1 MRGTSL
7 RGTRG
12 GAVAAA
18 LALACAGG
26 ACGGEPRPEVKS
38 PEAPAREETA
48 PLKVAMPGQ
57 RVGISAG
64 SAGGAE
70 LSGDA
75 KATYDRGF
83 QAWMAGNLQVAKA
96 AFNEAAQNAPRAGAP
111 RYSLGCVLERLG
123 DTQGALDAYRAAYTA
138 SSKFEVAMGA
148 YALLLAQSGR
158 GADAEQFLSDKLAQ
172 NPDSPGLM
180 TYKAEVKSIEGDS
193 PGCQQVAQQA
203 LAKQPNFKEAMVVI
217 ARDYYRN
224 HRWDLAR
231 YALQAILDGAE
242 DGSIPP
248 RDKGNAESLLLR
260 GLIEREQGQRKQ
272 ALADFEQAVQNRPD
286 LFEAYVNLGE
296 MKLEAGNASEAQ
308 APLESAVRYAPNV
321 AVAHLDLGD
330 CYRLLGRPGDAKSE
344 LDRAMAMDST
354 LAGVHYDLGLLYLF
368 SPSVPGAA
376 SQDDQLTKAIRELE
390 TYRSMR
396 AAKAPKGPGD
406 DVEELLSTAKRK
418 QSELQL
424 KKQAT
429 ATAPAAPTSTAPPAP
444 VVAGP
449 VKATAPAKPTVP
461 AKPTAPTRAVAT
473 APVPPTKAARA
484 VAPAKSG
491 APAKSPPPSGSAAPA
506 GGGNIVRELPN

>member
-1 MRGTSL
+1 MQETIL
-7 RGTRG
+7 RGARAG
-12 GAVAAA
+12 IAIAVLG
-18 LALACAGG
+18 LAFTGG
-26 ACGGEPRPEVKS
+26 ACGGEPHPEAKA
-38 PEAPAREETA
+38 PEAPPPVSSVTRR
-48 PLKVAMPGQ
+48 VATPGQ
-57 RVGISAG
+57 KVGITAG
-64 SAGGAE
+64 AAGGAE

-75 KATYDRGF
+75 KSTYDRGF
-83 QAWMAGNLQVAKA
+83 QAWMSGDLQAAKT
-96 AFNEAAQNAPRAGAP
+96 AFTDAAQKAPSAGGP

-138 SSKFEVAMGA
+138 TSKFEVAMGA

-158 GADAEQFLSDKLAQ
+158 GTDAEQFLSDKLAQ
-172 NPDSPGLM
+172 NPNSPALM

-203 LAKQPNFKEAMVVI
+203 LAKQPNFKDAMVVI

-231 YALQAILDGAE
+231 YALQAILDGAD

-272 ALADFEQAVQNRPD
+272 ALVDFDQAIQSRPD

-296 MKLEAGNASEAQ
+296 MKLEAGNAAEAQ
-308 APLESAVRYAPNV
+308 TPLENAVRYAPNV
-321 AVAHLDLGD
+321 PIAHLDLGD

-390 TYRSMR
+390 TYKSMR
-396 AAKAPKGPGD
+396 GAKTPKGPGD
-406 DVEELLSTAKRK
+406 DVDELLSTAKRK

-424 KKQAT
+424 KKQSA
-429 ATAPAAPTSTAPPAP
+429 AAAPPPAADTAPPPPPATPVAAP
-444 VVAGP
+444 A
-449 VKATAPAKPTVP
+449 KAAAPAKPVAPTKPGAP
-461 AKPTAPTRAVAT
+461 AK
-473 APVPPTKAARA
+473 A
-484 VAPAKSG
+484 VAPAPAKPGRTPAPAKSA
-491 APAKSPPPSGSAAPA
+491 APAKSPAPS
-506 GGGNIVRELPN
+506 GGGNIVRDLPN